1 MKTKSNNLL
10 LLGFLVGFFIIGYIA
25 FKDALPQDKNK
36 RVYSIIQPYLP
47 YTIEKRLGGFTII
60 DKKTGDKE
68 KPPASEALKFM
79 DTLDKKW
86 GKEFLKLDGNVLII
100 HDANKQ
106 IIKQLEISSEE
117 KKWVEIFFEI

>member
-106 IIKQLEISSEE
+106 IIKQLEISPEE
-117 KKWVEIFFEI
+117 KKWVEKFFEI

>member
-1 MKTKSNNLL
+1 MKAKSSNLL

-25 FKDALPQDKNK
+25 FKDAMPQDKNE
-36 RVYSIIQPYLP
+36 RVYSAIKPYLP

-79 DTLDKKW
+79 DSLDKQW
-86 GKEFLKLDGNVLII
+86 GKEFLKLEGNLLMIL
-100 HDANKQ
+100 DANKQ
-106 IIKQLEISSEE
+106 VVKQLEISPEE
-117 KKWVEIFFEI
+117 KKWVESYFEI

>member
-1 MKTKSNNLL
+1 MSKKNNNLL
-10 LLGFLVGFFIIGYIA
+10 LLGFLVGFFIIGYVS
-25 FKDALPQDKNK
+25 FKDALPQDKNE
-36 RVYSIIQPYLP
+36 RVYSIIKPYLP

-86 GKEFLKLDGNVLII
+86 GKEFLKVEGNVLMILNE
-100 HDANKQ
+100 NKHV
-106 IIKQLEISSEE
+106 IKQLEITPDE
-117 KKWVEIFFEI
+117 KAWIAKFFEI

>member
-106 IIKQLEISSEE
+106 IIKQLEISPEE

>member
-1 MKTKSNNLL
+1 MSKKNNNLL
-10 LLGFLVGFFIIGYIA
+10 LLGFLVGFFIIGYVA
-25 FKDALPQDKNK
+25 FKDALPQDKNT

-79 DTLDKKW
+79 DTLDKQW
-86 GKEFLKLDGNVLII
+86 GKSYLKIEGNVLMILGE
-100 HDANKQ
+100 NKEVLKQ
-106 IIKQLEISSEE
+106 IEITTEE
-117 KKWVEIFFEI
+117 RKWVETFFEI

>member
-1 MKTKSNNLL
+1 MSKKNNNLL
-10 LLGFLVGFFIIGYIA
+10 LLGFLVGFFIIGYVS
-25 FKDALPQDKNK
+25 FKDALPQDKNE
-36 RVYSIIQPYLP
+36 RVYSIIKPYLP

-86 GKEFLKLDGNVLII
+86 GKEFLKVEGNVLMIL
-100 HDANKQ
+100 DENKHV
-106 IIKQLEISSEE
+106 IKQLEITPDE
-117 KKWVEIFFEI
+117 KAWIAKFFEI

>member
-100 HDANKQ
+100 YDANKQ
-106 IIKQLEISSEE
+106 IIKQLEISPEE